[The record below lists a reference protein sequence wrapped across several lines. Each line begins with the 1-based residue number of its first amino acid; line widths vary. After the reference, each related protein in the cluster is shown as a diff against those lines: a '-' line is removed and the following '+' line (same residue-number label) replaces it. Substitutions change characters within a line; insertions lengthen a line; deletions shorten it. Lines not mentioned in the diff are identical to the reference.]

1 MKWAIF
7 ILSVIPAAMLMLLPQ
22 PAAATTIQF
31 RLVMNNTAATFYVPG
46 SGEYVFSSL
55 PAQAYTSPE
64 HFYLASYL
72 GDVLIAN
79 VYYYQSPA
87 SVFVEKT
94 ANTYTLGTNMNLSN
108 SIALLVFTQGNS
120 WRVIDN
126 RMELIGKGRFM
137 EELLPSFSFGLGEK
151 QSIGAMVGF
160 SSIDI
165 TSKGMILEPGYYRLM
180 VENKGEAG
188 GKDLVAITKA

>member
-1 MKWAIF
+1 
-7 ILSVIPAAMLMLLPQ
+7 
-22 PAAATTIQF
+22 
-31 RLVMNNTAATFYVPG
+31 MNNTAATFYVPG

-72 GDVLIAN
+72 GDMLVAN
-79 VYYYQSPA
+79 IYYYQSPL

-94 ANTYTLGTNMNLSN
+94 AGTYTLGTDMNLSN

-120 WRVIDN
+120 WRVVDN
-126 RMELIGKGRFM
+126 RIDSIEKGSFM

-151 QSIGAMVGF
+151 QSIGAMIEF
-160 SSIDI
+160 SGIDI
-165 TSKGMILEPGYYRLM
+165 TSKNMIFDRGYYRFF

-188 GKDLVAITKA
+188 GKDLVAVTKA